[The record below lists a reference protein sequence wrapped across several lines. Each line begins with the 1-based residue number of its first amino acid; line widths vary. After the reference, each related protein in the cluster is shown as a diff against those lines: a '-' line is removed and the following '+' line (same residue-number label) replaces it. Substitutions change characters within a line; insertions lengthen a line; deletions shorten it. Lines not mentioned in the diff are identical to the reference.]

1 MKKPLFAKIAAALL
15 LMPLA
20 PMGDSVSQAPIH
32 LTVAHAAP
40 SSALPGT
47 VKQFTQPATAPG
59 QRDFSGS
66 IQSPVSWLIAEDQCT
81 EGYDAHGTKLF

>member
-20 PMGDSVSQAPIH
+20 PMGDSVFQAPIH
-32 LTVAHAAP
+32 LTSAYAAP

-47 VKQFTQPATAPG
+47 VKQFT
-59 QRDFSGS
+59 
-66 IQSPVSWLIAEDQCT
+66 
-81 EGYDAHGTKLF
+81 